1 MASKN
6 FNYELSTRAGLLP
19 NERELP
25 FSITTSDVESY
36 LQSKIDVVNAK
47 EGSNTVVR
55 VYTTEVSRSFLPFV
69 VVLPLD
75 VIADGEDKKNDN
87 NVSSLFVNND
97 DDSKRVNLKEPYFKI
112 FEPFI
117 YNKNDENMF
126 FADSWRR
133 EHDIS
138 RDKSPVLK
146 SQRTAKINSL
156 ENGRLKVVTFMIDPL
171 RVFHDMLII
180 PTDNRQFAVQIDDW
194 QKIQTGEFR
203 FELVR
208 NIRKGK
214 NGKKYKN
221 TVAEEL
227 NRVMRGN
234 R

>member
-1 MASKN
+1 MASKE
-6 FNYELSTRAGLLP
+6 FNYKLSTRAGLVP

-25 FSITTSDVESY
+25 YSITTSDVESY
-36 LQSKIDVVNAK
+36 LQSKIDVVNAN
-47 EGSNTVVR
+47 EGSNITVR

-75 VIADGEDKKNDN
+75 VIADGSEKKSNS
-87 NVSSLFVNND
+87 NVSSLFVDNN
-97 DDSKRVNLKEPYFKI
+97 DDSKRVDLKESIYSI
-112 FEPFI
+112 FSPFI

-126 FADSWRR
+126 FSDSWRR

-146 SQRTAKINSL
+146 SQRVAKVNSL

-180 PTDNRQFAVQIDDW
+180 PSDNRQFTIRIDDW

-203 FELVR
+203 FDLVR
-208 NIRKGK
+208 NISKGK
-214 NGKKYKN
+214 QGKKYKN